1 MTIELPREIETQ
13 LKNTAAEQGL
23 SVSQYLET
31 LVTETSLRRK
41 QLAEFQAAI
50 TERMASLNSGDGTDG
65 EEVMARLIAE
75 LPSR

>member
-41 QLAEFQAAI
+41 QLGEFQAAI
-50 TERMASLNSGDGTDG
+50 TQRMASLDSGGGTDG
-65 EEVMARLIAE
+65 EEVMARLIAG
-75 LPSR
+75 LPLR

>member
-13 LKNTAAEQGL
+13 LKNTAAEQGV

-41 QLAEFQAAI
+41 QLAEFRAAI
-50 TERMASLNSGDGTDG
+50 AERMASLNAGDVTDG
-65 EEVMARLIAE
+65 EEVMTRLISGLA
-75 LPSR
+75 SR